1 MASDALVHDAPNSRP
16 STSGQH
22 MAIPIN
28 GVKRSFTHLD
38 EGKYEDPRHVGSV
51 TAAASTWL
59 TSVTAAS

>member
-22 MAIPIN
+22 MATPIN

-38 EGKYEDPRHVGSV
+38 EGKYEDPRYASSV
-51 TAAASTWL
+51 TVTSAWL
-59 TSVTAAS
+59 TSTTAVS